1 MLLTVR
7 DGGTSQG
14 EVCVEGSPSEVS
26 VKLAVVVLVALNI
39 LEPSLAVF
47 VPTAAGGVMGSV
59 RPWHQGAS
67 YMTQRSHVFS

>member
-26 VKLAVVVLVALNI
+26 VKLAVVVLVAISI

-47 VPTAAGGVMGSV
+47 VPTVMDSG
-59 RPWHQGAS
+59 RPWHWGAS